1 MSSPTVLVVG
11 GGAAG
16 YFSAIAAA
24 ETGRG
29 RVILC
34 EATAQPLA
42 KVRISGGGRC
52 NVTHACPEPRELVKR
67 YPRGGR
73 ELLGAFHRFGPRDTI
88 AWFAERGVELKT
100 EPDGRMFPTTNTS
113 STIVDCL
120 QGAAA
125 RAGVEVRT
133 RCGVTAVTRL
143 TGEGGFEVTLSTGDT
158 ERVDRLIL
166 AQGGP
171 KTAPGRS
178 LAESLGHALEPSV
191 PSLFTFHIDDPSAE
205 GPLRTVGRRRGVV
218 GAGHVAA
225 RTRPR
230 ADHALGIERPG
241 GAQTLRMGR
250 ARAGSLQLPV
260 HPRRELLPN
269 PLPRSGSRRPHDPS
283 RPAPEAAGQ
292 QWRTV
297 HPAEPSMGALWSPP
311 RGSVRPRRGRR
322 RPTMPS
328 KRSPARSRPPL
339 SPSRAKS
346 TNKEEFVTCGGVKLT
361 EVDFRTLESRKV
373 PRTVFLPERCS
384 TSTGSPAASTFRRP
398 GPPAGSPVGPLRPA
412 PPSPA
417 DALKPGP

>member
-143 TGEGGFEVTLSTGDT
+143 NGESGFEVMLSTGVT

-178 LAESLGHALEPSV
+178 LAESLGHTLEPSV
-191 PSLFTFHIDDPSAE
+191 PSLFTFHIDDPRLKDLSGLSVEDVASSVQ
-205 GPLRTVGRRRGVV
+205 GTPLRERGPVLITHWGLSGPAV
-218 GAGHVAA
+218 LKLSAWGARELAACNYQFTLGVNFSPAHSRDQARAALATHRGQHPKRQVSNGGPFTLPSRLWERLVAA
-225 RTRPR
+225 
-230 ADHALGIERPG
+230 AGIGPTTPW
-241 GAQTLRMGR
+241 AQTSND
-250 ARAGSLQLPV
+250 ALQAL
-260 HPRRELLPN
+260 
-269 PLPRSGSRRPHDPS
+269 
-283 RPAPEAAGQ
+283 AGQ
-292 QWRTV
+292 VAAAAFTV
-297 HPAEPSMGALWSPP
+297 TG
-311 RGSVRPRRGRR
+311 
-322 RPTMPS
+322 
-328 KRSPARSRPPL
+328 
-339 SPSRAKS
+339 KS

-373 PRTVFLPERCS
+373 PGLFFAGEMLDIDGI
-384 TSTGSPAASTFRRP
+384 TGGFNFQAAWTT
-398 GPPAGSPVGPLRPA
+398 GWLAGRAAAAG